1 MDSIYHI
8 ITDVECKILH
18 YGKEVCIAKP
28 KDDSVILL
36 RKGRHKLTFVST
48 ENVNDQYSIMYEVPE
63 NDIEDCLEVE
73 LLPFRKTRLLKEAE
87 ELKQK
92 EELKSAQERRERQ
105 ERIQELEREAR
116 RRREKERINRLKE
129 NLEPLSEYLNSPE
142 MRRLRYFMRVGF
154 VPKSISM
161 GSMGLDKLFGYF
173 DEKTQRWCVEP
184 KYLSAS
190 YFEYGVAVVSENG
203 IDYQYIDSHFN
214 PIETIPSNYI
224 ASDFCLG
231 VGIIIQKYGV
241 SKDRSFRVIDING
254 KTLFEKTFSSVLTN
268 YLELDCFPF
277 RFAYSSSIVRES
289 LESYNRYNLSI
300 SLKNQKLS
308 SSEVLLEWTDQMPK
322 QMSKHPKQVIDDLF
336 GRNSQF
342 DLNNRIILERF
353 LQEHPDDPKSIIIRK
368 ALGLS

>member
-129 NLEPLSEYLNSPE
+129 RTLNPYLN
-142 MRRLRYFMRVGF
+142 
-154 VPKSISM
+154 I
-161 GSMGLDKLFGYF
+161 
-173 DEKTQRWCVEP
+173 
-184 KYLSAS
+184 
-190 YFEYGVAVVSENG
+190 
-203 IDYQYIDSHFN
+203 
-214 PIETIPSNYI
+214 
-224 ASDFCLG
+224 
-231 VGIIIQKYGV
+231 
-241 SKDRSFRVIDING
+241 
-254 KTLFEKTFSSVLTN
+254 LT
-268 YLELDCFPF
+268 
-277 RFAYSSSIVRES
+277 A
-289 LESYNRYNLSI
+289 
-300 SLKNQKLS
+300 LKCD
-308 SSEVLLEWTDQMPK
+308 V
-322 QMSKHPKQVIDDLF
+322 
-336 GRNSQF
+336 
-342 DLNNRIILERF
+342 
-353 LQEHPDDPKSIIIRK
+353 
-368 ALGLS
+368 